1 MSIKKQSMK
10 ANKPRASRYSKEDF
24 KNIAVMNILAKEWM
38 DKNNNTY
45 FSVRVRLYSRGSCS
59 KCGESCI
66 YIPKTY
72 GYHNAYEEAVAKV
85 IGEDPWLLHAKYG
98 FILISNKVSVRTL
111 SEVIEW
117 GQE

>member
-1 MSIKKQSMK
+1 MSIKEQSMRV
-10 ANKPRASRYSKEDF
+10 NNPRASRYSEEDF

-45 FSVRVRLYSRGSCS
+45 FSVRVRLYS
-59 KCGESCI
+59 KCGETCI
-66 YIPKTY
+66 YISKRY
-72 GYHNAYEEAVAKV
+72 GYGNMYEEAVAKL
-85 IGEDPWLLHAKYG
+85 IGEDPWLLRAKYG